1 MNITV
6 ICNNNYQTIL
16 IIQVSFYDKASL
28 GTITK
33 CVDYTG
39 VLIFK
44 CPDQQTSLYVF
55 HRPTNT
61 NANYV

>member
-1 MNITV
+1 MCYGHNGASHKCPGYHGV
-6 ICNNNYQTIL
+6 L
-16 IIQVSFYDKASL
+16 IFQFSLYDKVSL

-44 CPDQQTSLYVF
+44 CPDLTGF
-55 HRPTNT
+55 TI
-61 NANYV
+61 